1 MLTRLQVKGF
11 KNLANVDVMFGPF
24 TCVAGANGVGK
35 SNLFDAITFLSAIA
49 NLPLVD
55 AARCVRDEKNRSN
68 ELRSLFFRAGVET
81 VDEITFVADMLIPAE
96 GIDELGQTAKA
107 SITFLRY
114 TLVLGYETDAELHQ
128 VERLIVKTEKLDHI
142 NVGDARKELAFAHS
156 PKWRKSVV
164 QGRRSS
170 PFISTVTEENGST
183 IVKLHQD
190 GERGRARNL
199 LASKLPRT
207 VLSSTNAAESPTA
220 LLAKREMESWRLLQL
235 EPTALRNPDPFNAP
249 THVGADGS
257 HLAATLHRLAKTRTN
272 GDGNGESAA
281 LLSKVANRLSELV
294 EDIQSVKVDVDSRR
308 ELLTLQ
314 IVDRSRT
321 LHPARALS
329 DGTLRFLALSILEL
343 DTSAH
348 GLLCFEEPENGIHPE
363 RIPSMLR
370 LLKDLATDTAEE
382 VGPDNPLRQVIV
394 NTHSPA
400 VVALVEDVELLVA
413 EPCEVSVH
421 GHDCRAVSFSWLE
434 GTWRHTANPDER
446 PLSRGKLR
454 FYLNP
459 LAIAVEENIE
469 DQLDETAQQKHKAST
484 GRKSQR
490 VKDRK
495 DLQPLLPNVQWSEH
509 A

>member
-1 MLTRLQVKGF
+1 MLTRLHVKGF
-11 KNLANVDVMFGPF
+11 KNLADVHVAFGPF

-49 NLPLVD
+49 DRPLID

-68 ELRSLFFRAGVET
+68 EVKSLFFRAGNET
-81 VDEITFVADMLIPAE
+81 VDEITFIADMLVPAE
-96 GIDELGQTAKA
+96 GVDELGQTASA
-107 SITFLRY
+107 SITFLQY
-114 TLVLGYETDAELHQ
+114 TLVLGYETDAELQ
-128 VERLIVKTEKLDHI
+128 QTERLVVRREELQHN
-142 NVGDARKELAFAHS
+142 NVGDARKRLAFEHS

-164 QGRRSS
+164 HGRRSS
-170 PFISTVTEENGST
+170 PFISTVFEQGNT
-183 IVKLHQD
+183 IVKLHQE
-190 GERGRARNL
+190 GGMGGGRTRRL

-220 LLAKREMESWRLLQL
+220 LLAKREMQSWRLLQL

-249 THVGADGS
+249 THIGADGS
-257 HLAATLHRLAKTRTN
+257 HLAATLHHLARTRAN
-272 GDGNGESAA
+272 GNGGDEDSVA
-281 LLSKVANRLSELV
+281 LRTKVANRLSELV
-294 EDIQSVKVDVDSRR
+294 EDIQSVDVDVDNRR

-314 IVDRSRT
+314 ITDRGQT

-370 LLKDLATDTAEE
+370 LLEDLATDPEE
-382 VGPDNPLRQVIV
+382 KIGQDNPLRQVIV

-400 VVALVEDVELLVA
+400 VVGLVDDADLLVA
-413 EPCEVSVH
+413 EPCEVAVK
-421 GHDCRAVSFSWLE
+421 GHHCRAVTFSWLE
-434 GTWRHTANPDER
+434 DTWRQTASPNNR

-459 LAIAVEENIE
+459 LAAVENVE
-469 DQLDETAQQKHKAST
+469 DESGETVTRSHDKNTQ
-484 GRKSQR
+484 RKPRR
-490 VKDRK
+490 VKDRS
-495 DLQPLLPNVQWSEH
+495 DLQLLLPHVSWSKDE
-509 A
+509 